1 MVKIVLDP
9 GHGGSDP
16 GAVGNGLKEKNLT
29 LKIVKYIKSMLEDYK
44 DVEVFL
50 TRGTDKTLSLE
61 ERTDFANAK
70 KADFLC
76 SVHINAGGGEGY
88 EDFVFTSIPAKSKTA
103 DIQRQIH
110 NEVTKTVS
118 FKDRGCK
125 TANFHMLRETS
136 MPAVLTENGFIDN
149 ASDAKKLKD
158 ESFIIKIAKGHVD
171 GIVKA
176 FGLKLKDNKKVEN
189 KSGDSGKIMYQV
201 VAGSFAHYDNA
212 ENYVKSLKGRGIAG
226 FIQVKK

>member
-1 MVKIVLDP
+1 MVKIILDA

-16 GAVGNGLKEKNLT
+16 GAVGNGLKEKDLT

-44 DVEVFL
+44 DCEVLL
-50 TRGTDKTLSLE
+50 TRSTDKTLSLK
-61 ERTDFANAK
+61 ERTDFANVK
-70 KADFLC
+70 KADFFL

-88 EDFVFTSIPAKSKTA
+88 EDFVYTTISGKSETA
-103 DIQRQIH
+103 NIQRQIH
-110 NEVTKTVS
+110 DEILENVN
-118 FKDRGCK
+118 FKDRGSK
-125 TANFHMLRETS
+125 KGDLHVLRETS

-158 ESFIIKIAKGHVD
+158 EAFIIKIAKGHVD

-176 FGLKLKDNKKVEN
+176 FGLRLKVKEKVES
-189 KSGDSGKIMYQV
+189 KPGDSGKIMYQV

-212 ENYVKSLKGRGIAG
+212 ENYVKSLKGRGIAS